1 MNSRTSRAGKL
12 FATGMIVGISES
24 TEMGSSAIG
33 RSTAWEV
40 LSKSIRR
47 RAGDQLEATMPAP
60 HPILDHDGVRQ
71 VRRHGLGQHTG
82 ADIGRRR
89 RP

>member
-1 MNSRTSRAGKL
+1 MNSQTSRAGKL
-12 FATGMIVGISES
+12 FAPGMTVGISES
-24 TEMGSSAIG
+24 TETGSSAIG

-47 RAGDQLEATMPAP
+47 RVEDQPY
-60 HPILDHDGVRQ
+60 PILDHDRVRQ

-82 ADIGRRR
+82 ADIGGRR